1 MNSKLA
7 VVGSPIEHSK
17 SPLIHAAAYAVL
29 GKSFEYS
36 KIRIEKNHL
45 RQFVETLDADWVG
58 LSVTAPLK
66 VEALRLAI
74 TADETAA
81 LTNAANT
88 LLRNSDGWL
97 AFNTDVFGIQ
107 KAINAANVP
116 TPNLISILGS
126 GATAISAVLAAH
138 RSFAKAKIQLA
149 ARNADAIK
157 DVRDFGKLIG
167 VKNIAIVSQSKALS
181 SSDLVLS
188 TLPSGVL
195 DDSIQRL
202 SNSWL
207 KKPHGVLFD
216 VAYQPWPSQAAQLW
230 ARNNLQVISGIEMLL
245 WQALAQ
251 VRIFTEGD
259 PNVEV
264 FNEPAVM
271 LAMRNALGLI

>member
-45 RQFVETLDADWVG
+45 RQFVETLDGDWVG

-138 RSFAKAKIQLA
+138 RSFPKAKIQLA

-157 DVRDFGKLIG
+157 EVRDFGKSIG
-167 VKNIAIVSQSKALS
+167 VKNIAIGSQSRALS

-188 TLPSGVL
+188 TLPAGVL
-195 DDSIQRL
+195 DDSIQKL
-202 SNSWL
+202 SNSWF

-216 VAYQPWPSQAAQLW
+216 VAYRPWPSQAAQLW
-230 ARNNLQVISGIEMLL
+230 SRNNLQVVSGIEMLL

>member
-45 RQFVETLDADWVG
+45 RQFVETLDGDWVG

-138 RSFAKAKIQLA
+138 RSFPETKIQLA
-149 ARNADAIK
+149 ARNSDAIK
-157 DVRDFGKLIG
+157 DVRDFGRSIG

-188 TLPSGVL
+188 TLPAGVL
-195 DDSIQRL
+195 DGSIQKL
-202 SNSWL
+202 SKSWF

-216 VAYQPWPSQAAQLW
+216 VAYEPWPSQAAQLW
-230 ARNNLQVISGIEMLL
+230 TRNNLQVISGIEMLL